1 MKLLTY
7 SINGVDKVGV
17 IGFDDSVLDIS
28 LAGIYKKD
36 MNDLIVTSTK
46 DELSKLRELSQKS
59 GGLNLK
65 NITKRAVIPH
75 PLQDVICLGI
85 NFMEH
90 AVESYNFK
98 KIKFDGKRE
107 YPVYFS
113 KRVNEAVADGGT
125 ILSHSDITKS
135 LDYEAELA
143 LIISKDAKN
152 VSKDK
157 ALEYVFG
164 WSIINDISSRD
175 IQNKHKQW
183 YYGKSLDRSLP
194 FGPWIVTSDELDVLS
209 LDIKSF
215 VNGELR
221 QNSNTSKLI
230 FDAAYVIS
238 DLSKGMT
245 LKAGTIISL
254 GTPSGVGM
262 GFTPPKF
269 LNSGDEIVCFIEGIG
284 ELKNIIL

>member
-75 PLQDVICLGI
+75 PLQYVICLGI

-194 FGPWIVTSDELDVLS
+194 FGPWIVTSDELDVSS

>member
-194 FGPWIVTSDELDVLS
+194 FGPWIVTSDDLDVSS

>member
-113 KRVNEAVADGGT
+113 KRVNEAVADGCT

-194 FGPWIVTSDELDVLS
+194 FGPWIVTSDELDVSS

-269 LNSGDEIVCFIEGIG
+269 LNSGDEIVCFIDGIG

>member
-194 FGPWIVTSDELDVLS
+194 FGPWIVTSDELDVSS

-215 VNGELR
+215 VNGKLR

>member
-194 FGPWIVTSDELDVLS
+194 FGPWIVTSDELDVSS

>member
-85 NFMEH
+85 NFIEH

-194 FGPWIVTSDELDVLS
+194 FGPWIVTSDELDVSS

>member
-7 SINGVDKVGV
+7 SINGIDKVGV
-17 IGFDDSVLDIS
+17 IGFDGSVLDIS

-46 DELSKLRELSQKS
+46 DELNKLRELSQKS

-65 NITKRAVIPH
+65 NITKRAVIPY

-113 KRVNEAVADGGT
+113 KRVNEAVADGDT

-152 VSKDK
+152 VSTDK

-194 FGPWIVTSDELDVLS
+194 FGPWIVTSDELDVSS

-230 FDAAYVIS
+230 FDAAYVVS

-245 LKAGTIISL
+245 LKAGTIISM

-269 LNSGDEIVCFIEGIG
+269 LNSGDEVVCFIEGIG

>member
-113 KRVNEAVADGGT
+113 KRVNEAVANGGT

-183 YYGKSLDRSLP
+183 YYGKSLDRSLR
-194 FGPWIVTSDELDVLS
+194 FGPWIVTSDELDVSS

>member
-28 LAGIYKKD
+28 LAGICKKD

-194 FGPWIVTSDELDVLS
+194 FGPWIVTSDELDVSS

>member
-90 AVESYNFK
+90 AIESYNFK

-113 KRVNEAVADGGT
+113 KRVNEAVADGGI

-194 FGPWIVTSDELDVLS
+194 FGPWIVTSDELDVSS

>member
-135 LDYEAELA
+135 LYYEAELA

-194 FGPWIVTSDELDVLS
+194 FGPWIVTSDELDVSS

>member
-1 MKLLTY
+1 
-7 SINGVDKVGV
+7 
-17 IGFDDSVLDIS
+17 
-28 LAGIYKKD
+28 
-36 MNDLIVTSTK
+36 
-46 DELSKLRELSQKS
+46 
-59 GGLNLK
+59 
-65 NITKRAVIPH
+65 
-75 PLQDVICLGI
+75 
-85 NFMEH
+85 MEH

-194 FGPWIVTSDELDVLS
+194 FGPWIVTSDELDVSS